1 MTFTGKQS
9 AIALLFVFVAFCF
22 LSNEDFNTKQANE
35 AYRLRV
41 VAQRKAAQKK
51 AAQYKAFN
59 DLAARG
65 EFMTTFAAVQK

>member
-1 MTFTGKQS
+1 MKYWIIGAFVV
-9 AIALLFVFVAFCF
+9 IALGYA
-22 LSNEDFNTKQANE
+22 NYIMEEREQAANE

-41 VAQRKAAQKK
+41 VAQRKAAKD
-51 AAQYKAFN
+51 KAFN